1 MPGKLFPGS
10 SFNLTSA
17 VKEVSLLTPEKRH
30 FRKKRD
36 GRAFLSQLAAG
47 TGTGI
52 FPRSPFTLAAS
63 RQQPCAQSFS
73 LGSPTIEDIR
83 WEMGPALPWPSKGQA
98 QAVIGENILGAG
110 GAQLLEKL
118 PPEFNHR
125 RHADVA
131 RQHIFNGVYMPW
143 GLVG

>member
-1 MPGKLFPGS
+1 M
-10 SFNLTSA
+10 
-17 VKEVSLLTPEKRH
+17 LTPEKRH

-131 RQHIFNGVYMPW
+131 TSGSCV
-143 GLVG
+143 

>member
-1 MPGKLFPGS
+1 
-10 SFNLTSA
+10 
-17 VKEVSLLTPEKRH
+17 
-30 FRKKRD
+30 
-36 GRAFLSQLAAG
+36 
-47 TGTGI
+47 
-52 FPRSPFTLAAS
+52 
-63 RQQPCAQSFS
+63 
-73 LGSPTIEDIR
+73 
-83 WEMGPALPWPSKGQA
+83 MGPALPWPSKGQA